1 MRKEIIKVI
10 VCAVVFLTSVI
21 VISAIM
27 NQGNSDM
34 TTEMEAAT
42 FPLVS
47 FEAEGT
53 EVNLLHGYSEEME
66 INYLRD
72 NIICLGEE
80 RRLSLIVDKFGADI
94 QSMSFEVRSL
104 DGERLV
110 ESTDIYNYSEDD
122 EQITASLQ
130 IKDLID
136 DHMEYK
142 LVILLRMEN
151 GKVLRYYTRVIEA
164 EDYHQAELIA
174 FAKDFHERTFN
185 KEAAKEITKYL
196 ESNEEGDNTT
206 FSKVNIHSS
215 FSQITWGEL
224 QVEREGKLQTSIKE
238 MDAQTA
244 KIQLSYQVSIGSGKK
259 KTFFNVKEFYRLRY
273 GTERIYLLDFE
284 RTMEQIFDKDNGV
297 FSSNKISL
305 GITDGNVELVESEGG
320 NILAFIQEGMLYS
333 YNITENKLALLF
345 SFYDKENWDERTLYD
360 AHDISILTMDETG
373 NIYFVVSGYMNRG
386 NYEGRV
392 GIQIYYFNSMM
403 NTIEEEI
410 FIPYTKSYGLLRQ
423 DLKNLA
429 YINQTNHFY
438 FIMGSTLYDVN
449 LLDKSYEIV
458 KENLAAESYQVS
470 ASGRMAAWEAKGD
483 SLGTET
489 LVLMDFNTG
498 KQTTVEGGSGC
509 YVRPLGFMGEDLI
522 YGTAYKSDVAKD
534 SSGSI
539 LFPMYMVNIL
549 NGTETIAD
557 TYQKEGIYIV
567 GAEIVENQINLK
579 RVRKGEGES
588 VFRDTSDDQI
598 MNTEIEQAGENM
610 VEIVPTAEYEKIV
623 QIALKGTIEPKSIK
637 FLTPKEVMYEGGREL
652 AIANENAIESY
663 YVYGKT
669 DIEAIFEDLAKAIS
683 LADQTSGAVT
693 NHKGEYV
700 WRKGSRNTKNQIMK
714 IESASVTEEKAS
726 LAVCLDTM
734 LKCEGIMKNTEYL
747 LSQGE
752 TIRSILADNLPDA
765 QILDLSGCSLDSVL
779 YYVNQDIPVLALLND
794 GNAVLLVGFNELN
807 TVIMD
812 PVTGTIYK
820 KGMNDSKEWFEEN
833 GNHFITYIK

>member
-1 MRKEIIKVI
+1 MRKEVIKVI
-10 VCAVVFLTSVI
+10 VCAVVFFTSVI

-47 FEAEGT
+47 FETEGT
-53 EVNLLHGYSEEME
+53 QVNLLHGYSEEME

-110 ESTDIYNYSEDD
+110 ESTDIYNYNEDD

-164 EDYHQAELIA
+164 EDYHQTELIA

-185 KEAAKEITKYL
+185 KEAAREITKYL

-224 QVEREGKLQTSIKE
+224 QVEREEKLQTSIKE

-273 GTERIYLLDFE
+273 GAERIYLLDFE

-297 FSSNKISL
+297 FSSNKINL

-360 AHDISILTMDETG
+360 AHDIRILTMDETG

-386 NYEGRV
+386 NHEGRV

-438 FIMGSTLYDVN
+438 FIMGSALYDVN

-458 KENLAAESYQVS
+458 KENLAAESYQIS

-557 TYQKEGIYIV
+557 TYQKEGVYIV

-598 MNTEIEQAGENM
+598 MNTEIEQAGENRL
-610 VEIVPTAEYEKIV
+610 EIVPTAEYEKIV

-669 DIEAIFEDLAKAIS
+669 DIEAIFEDLSKAIS

-747 LSQGE
+747 LSQGQ

-833 GNHFITYIK
+833 GNDFITYIK

>member
-10 VCAVVFLTSVI
+10 VCAVVFLASVI

-47 FEAEGT
+47 FETEGT

-110 ESTDIYNYSEDD
+110 ENTDIYNYNEDD

-151 GKVLRYYTRVIEA
+151 GNVLRYYTRVIEA

-224 QVEREGKLQTSIKE
+224 QVEREEKLQTSIKE

-360 AHDISILTMDETG
+360 AHDIRILTMDETG

-386 NYEGRV
+386 NHEGRV

-498 KQTTVEGGSGC
+498 KQTTVEGGIGC

-610 VEIVPTAEYEKIV
+610 LEIVPTAEYEKIV

-669 DIEAIFEDLAKAIS
+669 DIEAIFEDLSKAIS

-747 LSQGE
+747 LSQGK

-820 KGMNDSKEWFEEN
+820 KGMNDSKEWFEKN

>member
-1 MRKEIIKVI
+1 MRKEFIKII
-10 VCAVVFLTSVI
+10 VCAVVFLTSII
-21 VISAIM
+21 VIGAIM

-47 FEAEGT
+47 FDAGGT
-53 EVNLLHGYSEEME
+53 TVNLLHGYSEEME
-66 INYLRD
+66 VNYVRD

-80 RRLSLIVDKFGADI
+80 RKLSLIVDKFDAYIKG
-94 QSMSFEVRSL
+94 MSFEVRSL

-110 ESTDIYNYSEDD
+110 ESTDIYNYTEEDGK
-122 EQITASLQ
+122 ILASLQ
-130 IKDLID
+130 LKDLID
-136 DHMEYK
+136 DHAEYK

-151 GKVLRYYTRVIEA
+151 GKTLRYYTRVIEA
-164 EDYHQAELIA
+164 EDYYQAEKIA
-174 FAKDFHERTFN
+174 FVKDFHERTFD
-185 KEAAKEITKYL
+185 KEAAKELTKYL

-206 FSKVNIHSS
+206 YSRVNIHSS
-215 FSQITWGEL
+215 FSQITWGDL
-224 QVEREGKLQTSIKE
+224 KVEKEGTVQISIKE
-238 MDAQTA
+238 MEAQTA
-244 KIQLSYQVSIGSGKK
+244 KIQLSYQVSIGNDKN

-305 GITDGNVELVESEGG
+305 GITDGDVKLIESEGG

-345 SFYDKENWDERTLYD
+345 SFYDKDNWDERTIYD
-360 AHDISILTMDETG
+360 GHDITILTMDETG

-386 NYEGRV
+386 SHEGRV
-392 GIQIYYFNSMM
+392 GIQIYYFNSTM

-410 FIPYTKSYGLLRQ
+410 FIPYTKSYALLRQ

-438 FIMGSTLYDVN
+438 FIMGGTLYDVN
-449 LLDKSYEIV
+449 VFEKSYEIV
-458 KENLAAESYQVS
+458 KENLAANSYQVS

-489 LVLMDFNTG
+489 LILMDFNTR
-498 KQTTVEGGSGC
+498 KQTTVEGGNGC
-509 YVRPLGFMGEDLI
+509 YVKPLGFMGEDLI
-522 YGTAYKSDVAKD
+522 YGTAYKSDVVKD

-557 TYQKEGIYIV
+557 TYQKPDIYIV
-567 GAEIVENQINLK
+567 GAEITDNQINLK
-579 RVRKGEGES
+579 RVKKSEGGTM
-588 VFRDTSDDQI
+588 FRDTTDDQI
-598 MNTEIEQAGENM
+598 MNTEIEETGENK
-610 VEIVPTAEYEKIV
+610 VEVVATADYEKIV

-652 AIANENAIESY
+652 ALANEDSIEDY
-663 YVYGKT
+663 YVYGNT
-669 DIEAIFEDLAKAIS
+669 NIEATFAELSKAIS
-683 LADQTSGAVT
+683 LADQISGVVINA
-693 NHKGEYV
+693 KGEYV
-700 WRKGSRNTKNQIMK
+700 WRKGNRSTKNQIMK

-734 LKCEGIMKNTEYL
+734 LKFEGIMKNTEYL

-752 TIRSILADNLPDA
+752 TILSILEGNLPDA
-765 QILDLSGCSLDSVL
+765 HILDLSGCSLDSVL

-794 GNAVLLVGFNELN
+794 GNAVLIVGFNELN

-833 GNHFITYIK
+833 GNRFITYIK

>member
-1 MRKEIIKVI
+1 MRKEIIKMI

-21 VISAIM
+21 VIGAIM

-42 FPLVS
+42 FPVVS
-47 FEAEGT
+47 FDAAGT

-80 RRLSLIVDKFGADI
+80 RTLFLIVDKFGAGI

-110 ESTDIYNYSEDD
+110 ESTDIYNYSEDE
-122 EQITASLQ
+122 EQIKASVQ

-142 LVILLRMEN
+142 LVVLLQMEN
-151 GKVLRYYTRVIEA
+151 GKVLRYYTRIIEA
-164 EDYHQAELIA
+164 EDYHQAELLA
-174 FAKDFHERTFN
+174 FAKDFHQRTFD
-185 KEAAKEITKYL
+185 KEAAKEITMYL

-224 QVEREGKLQTSIKE
+224 KVESEGKLQASIKE

-244 KIQLSYQVSIGSGKK
+244 KIQLSYQVSIENGKK

-360 AHDISILTMDETG
+360 AHDINILTMDETG

-386 NYEGRV
+386 KHEGRV
-392 GIQIYYFNSMM
+392 GIQIYYFNSTM
-403 NTIEEEI
+403 NTIEEAI

-438 FIMGSTLYDVN
+438 FIMGGTLYDVN
-449 LLDKSYEIV
+449 LLDKTYEV
-458 KENLAAESYQVS
+458 VRENLSAESYQIS

-498 KQTTVEGGSGC
+498 KQTTIEGGNGC

-522 YGTAYKSDVAKD
+522 YGTAYKSDVTKD

-567 GAEIVENQINLK
+567 GAEIYENQINLK
-579 RVRKGEGES
+579 RMKKGEGES
-588 VFRDTSDDQI
+588 VFHDTTDDQI
-598 MNTEIEQAGENM
+598 MNTEIEQAGEN
-610 VEIVPTAEYEKIV
+610 VLEIVPTAEYEKIV
-623 QIALKGTIEPKSIK
+623 QIALKGTIEAKSIK
-637 FLTPKEVMYEGGREL
+637 YLTPKEVMYEGGREL
-652 AIANENAIESY
+652 AIANDNEIESY

-700 WRKGSRNTKNQIMK
+700 WRKGSRSTKNQIMK

-734 LKCEGIMKNTEYL
+734 LKYEGIMKNTEYL
-747 LSQGE
+747 LSQGK

>member
-1 MRKEIIKVI
+1 MRKEFIKII
-10 VCAVVFLTSVI
+10 VCAVVFLTSII
-21 VISAIM
+21 VIGTIM

-47 FEAEGT
+47 FDVEGT
-53 EVNLLHGYSEEME
+53 AVNLLHGYSEEME
-66 INYLRD
+66 VNYLRD
-72 NIICLGEE
+72 TIICLGEE
-80 RRLSLIVDKFGADI
+80 RKLSLIVDKFDENI
-94 QSMSFEVRSL
+94 QGMSFEVRSL

-110 ESTDIYNYSEDD
+110 ESTDIYNYTEEDGK
-122 EQITASLQ
+122 ILASLQ
-130 IKDLID
+130 LKDLID
-136 DHMEYK
+136 AHAEYK
-142 LVILLRMEN
+142 LVLLLRMEN
-151 GKVLRYYTRVIEA
+151 GKTLRYYTRVIEA
-164 EDYHQAELIA
+164 EDYYQAEKIA
-174 FAKDFHERTFN
+174 FVKDFHERTFD
-185 KEAAKEITKYL
+185 KEAAKELTKYL

-206 FSKVNIHSS
+206 YSRVNIHSS
-215 FSQITWGEL
+215 FSQITWGDL
-224 QVEREGKLQTSIKE
+224 KVEKEGTVQISIKE
-238 MDAQTA
+238 MEAQTA
-244 KIQLSYQVSIGSGKK
+244 KIQLSYQVSIGSGKN

-284 RTMEQIFDKDNGV
+284 RTMEQIFDKDNGA

-305 GITDGNVELVESEGG
+305 GITDGDVKLIESEGG

-345 SFYDKENWDERTLYD
+345 SFYDKDNWDERTIYD
-360 AHDISILTMDETG
+360 GHDISILTMDETG

-386 NYEGRV
+386 SHEGRV
-392 GIQIYYFNSMM
+392 GIQIYYFNSTM

-410 FIPYTKSYGLLRQ
+410 FIPYTKSYALLRQ

-429 YINQTNHFY
+429 YINQTNHFF
-438 FIMGSTLYDVN
+438 FIMGGTLYDVN
-449 LLDKSYEIV
+449 LLEKSYETV
-458 KENLAAESYQVS
+458 KENLNADSYQVS

-489 LVLMDFNTG
+489 LVLMDFNTR
-498 KQTTVEGGSGC
+498 KQTTVEGGNGC
-509 YVRPLGFMGEDLI
+509 YVKPLGFMGEDLI
-522 YGTAYKSDVAKD
+522 YGTAYKSDVVKD

-557 TYQKEGIYIV
+557 TYQKPDIYIV
-567 GAEIVENQINLK
+567 GAEITDNQINLK
-579 RVRKGEGES
+579 RVKRGEGGTM
-588 VFRDTSDDQI
+588 FRETADDQI
-598 MNTEIEQAGENM
+598 MNTEIEETGENK
-610 VEIVPTAEYEKIV
+610 VEVVATADYEKIV

-652 AIANENAIESY
+652 AIANKGSVEDY
-663 YVYGKT
+663 YVYGNT
-669 DIEAIFEDLAKAIS
+669 NIEAIFSELSKAIS
-683 LADQTSGAVT
+683 LADQISGVVI
-693 NHKGEYV
+693 NNKGEYV
-700 WRKGSRNTKNQIMK
+700 WRKGNRSTKNQIMK

-726 LAVCLDTM
+726 LAVSLDTM
-734 LKCEGIMKNTEYL
+734 LKFEGIMKNTEYL

-752 TIRSILADNLPDA
+752 TILSILEGNLPDA

-794 GNAVLLVGFNELN
+794 GNAVLIVGFNELN

-833 GNHFITYIK
+833 GNRFITYIK